1 MFSLKLPG
9 SGSCPRRP
17 EEVAGFAGML
27 YSVGVGL
34 DSHVVGGRTMMVQ
47 IYPESYRE
55 WGSLVLSSF

>member
-9 SGSCPRRP
+9 PGSCPRRLK
-17 EEVAGFAGML
+17 EVAGFARML
-27 YSVGVGL
+27 YNVGVGL
-34 DSHVVGGRTMMVQ
+34 DSRVVGGRTMMVQ